1 MKRLNR
7 SLAMGLVGLL
17 ATFAV
22 NAQKDGEYH
31 LDQTYTIATNGTLYL
46 DSEDANVNITG
57 SSRTDA
63 HVKIDRVVET
73 RGFSSGR
80 NEFRFDVEDRAGN
93 LYLTERRRGGVTV
106 QVGYSRTDYTI
117 NIELPRSVS
126 LKVKGEDDDY
136 IIRNIDGKISIESE
150 DGDIEVID
158 CHGSDFQFKLEDGD
172 LKVEGGNGA
181 ISVDIED
188 GDVDIRKGNF
198 DRIEMDVQDGS
209 VILETAIA
217 DNGIYDIKAEDARV
231 DFVVIKGGGE
241 FLVLKDDGSLR
252 TSSDFETLQES
263 DHRSLVKLAG
273 GNAKIEIRTGDG
285 RVRLSKQ

>member
-1 MKRLNR
+1 MKRINNLVVM
-7 SLAMGLVGLL
+7 SLVGLL
-17 ATFAV
+17 ATTAL
-22 NAQKDGEYH
+22 NAQKNGEYH
-31 LDQTYTIATNGTLYL
+31 LDQSYTIAANGTLYL

-93 LYLTERRRGGVTV
+93 LYLTERRRGGVTL

-117 NIELPRSVS
+117 DIELPRGVS
-126 LKVKGEDDDY
+126 LKIQGEDDDY
-136 IIRNIDGKISIESE
+136 VIRNIDGKISIETE

-158 CHGSDFQFKLEDGD
+158 CFGSDFQFKLEDGD
-172 LKVEGGNGA
+172 LKVDGGNGS
-181 ISVDIED
+181 ISIDIED

-198 DRIEMDVQDGS
+198 DRIEVDVQDGNI
-209 VILETAIA
+209 ILETAIL
-217 DNGIYDIKAEDARV
+217 DNGIYDIKAEDARI
-231 DFVVIKGGGE
+231 DFVVLKGGGE

-263 DHRSLVKLAG
+263 DHRALVKLPG
-273 GNAKIEIRTGDG
+273 GNAKIEIRTDDG

>member
-1 MKRLNR
+1 MNN
-7 SLAMGLVGLL
+7 LAVMSLVGLL

-22 NAQKDGEYH
+22 NAQKNGEYH
-31 LDQTYTIATNGTLYL
+31 LDQSYTIAANGTLYL

-93 LYLTERRRGGVTV
+93 LYLTERSRRGVTM

-117 NIELPRSVS
+117 DIELPRGVS
-126 LKVKGEDDDY
+126 LKIKGEDDDY
-136 IIRNIDGKISIESE
+136 VIRNIDGKISIETE
-150 DGDIEVID
+150 DGDIELID
-158 CHGSDFQFKLEDGD
+158 CFGSDFQFKLEDGD
-172 LKVEGGNGA
+172 LKVEGGNGS
-181 ISVDIED
+181 ISIDIED

-217 DNGIYDIKAEDARV
+217 DNGIYDIKAEDARL

-263 DHRSLVKLAG
+263 DHRALVKLPG
-273 GNAKIEIRTGDG
+273 GNAKIEIRTDDG

>member
-1 MKRLNR
+1 MKRLNK
-7 SLAMGLVGLL
+7 LVAMGLVGLL
-17 ATFAV
+17 ATFTV
-22 NAQKDGEYH
+22 NAQKNGEYH
-31 LDQTYTIATNGTLYL
+31 LDQAYTIAPNGTLYL

-57 SSRTDA
+57 SSRTDV

-80 NEFRFDVEDRAGN
+80 SEFTFEIEERGGN
-93 LYLTERRRGGVTV
+93 LYLTERRRGGVSI
-106 QVGYSRTDYTI
+106 QMGYSRTDYTI
-117 NIELPRSVS
+117 DIELPRSAS
-126 LKVKGEDDDY
+126 LKIKGEDDDY
-136 IIRNIDGKISIESE
+136 VIRNIDGRISIESE

-158 CHGSDFQFKLEDGD
+158 CFGSDFQFKLEDGD

-217 DNGIYDIKAEDARV
+217 DNGIYDIKAEDARL

-285 RVRLSKQ
+285 RVRLSKL

>member
-1 MKRLNR
+1 MKRMNNLVVM
-7 SLAMGLVGLL
+7 SLVGFL
-17 ATFAV
+17 ATTALD
-22 NAQKDGEYH
+22 AQKNGEYH
-31 LDQTYTIATNGTLYL
+31 MDQVFAISANGTLYL
-46 DSEDANVNITG
+46 DSEDANVKITG

-73 RGFSSGR
+73 RGFSAGR
-80 NEFRFDVEDRAGN
+80 NEFRFDAEDRAGN
-93 LYLTERRRGGVTV
+93 LYLTERRRGGVTM

-117 NIELPRSVS
+117 DIELPRGVS
-126 LKVKGEDDDY
+126 LKIKGEDDDY
-136 IIRNIDGKISIESE
+136 VIRNVDGKISMETE

-158 CHGSDFQFKLEDGD
+158 CFGSDFQFKLEDGD
-172 LKVEGGNGA
+172 LKVEGGNGS

-188 GDVDIRKGNF
+188 GDIDIRKGNF
-198 DRIEMDVQDGS
+198 DRIEIDVQDGNM
-209 VILETAIA
+209 ILETVIA
-217 DNGIYDIKAEDARV
+217 DTGIYDIKAEDARI

-263 DHRSLVKLAG
+263 DHRALVKLPG
-273 GNAKIEIRTGDG
+273 GNAKVEIRTDDG

>member
-1 MKRLNR
+1 MNN
-7 SLAMGLVGLL
+7 LAVMSLVGLL

-22 NAQKDGEYH
+22 NAQKNGEYH
-31 LDQTYTIATNGTLYL
+31 LDQSYTIAANGTLYL

-93 LYLTERRRGGVTV
+93 LYLTERSRGGVTM

-117 NIELPRSVS
+117 DIELPRGVS
-126 LKVKGEDDDY
+126 LKIKGEDDDY
-136 IIRNIDGKISIESE
+136 VIRNIDGKISIETE
-150 DGDIEVID
+150 DGDIELID
-158 CHGSDFQFKLEDGD
+158 CFGSDFQFKLEDGD
-172 LKVEGGNGA
+172 LKVDGGNGS
-181 ISVDIED
+181 ISIDIED

-198 DRIEMDVQDGS
+198 DRIEVDVQDGNI
-209 VILETAIA
+209 ILETAIV
-217 DNGIYDIKAEDARV
+217 DNGIYDIKAEDARI
-231 DFVVIKGGGE
+231 DFVVLKGGGE

-263 DHRSLVKLAG
+263 DHRALVKLPG
-273 GNAKIEIRTGDG
+273 GNAKIEIRTDDG